1 MKTALRMGWLGLLL
15 WAGTAHAAR
24 FGLFVGLNEYNTS
37 YVASDNWL
45 NYCVADAGSL
55 RTNLINKGGGWAA
68 SNTTLLVDSGGSK
81 TAIRAALSNYAAK
94 AVSGDVVVYYHSSHG
109 GNEDTT
115 QANVYLC
122 SYNADYTEDELA
134 TDLLAFKAGVKMVVV
149 ADACHSGGLFYE
161 TSAKSPAA
169 KEARRKAVRNWNLAE
184 RVAARM
190 QEIRAAR
197 IASGTKG
204 AARLLAPEEVGWMTA
219 CAYYNYSYE
228 DESIGHGW
236 FTYRLLQGFDYGDAT
251 GDGWAS
257 FQELFDFAALRIPY
271 ADQIPQDSNPAILA
285 TLAGTAGAIPGGAGA
300 DAWDYA
306 DNIHDGAPALAPAI
320 DFQSHGPHA
329 LRKDFDE
336 SDFFAVPVRKNRFYT
351 FRSTNLTGDVDAYL
365 YTYSEDAGMQLVR
378 YAYDVSD
385 ANLNFALTYKAV
397 ATTTVYLQVQSYPPT
412 NPAAYTLQY
421 ANAGTADSM
430 ATLTNGAPR
439 AIASIDQES
448 YEIFRLP
455 VPHGQTNLAIRL
467 SGGTGD
473 ADLYVARG
481 YLPLSDQDYYS
492 QENGNT
498 EAVDVAD
505 PPAGDWFIQV
515 YGYDPSANLTLRA
528 TYAPGAATV
537 GTLSN
542 LYTNA
547 YFAVDLTNG
556 ARVNV
561 YSATNFGTNRFN
573 WIVRSNAATVVNGRV
588 RLNLFPDAPNQ
599 IITVGRPQDL

>member
-197 IASGTKG
+197 IASGTNG
-204 AARLLAPEEVGWMTA
+204 AARLLA
-219 CAYYNYSYE
+219 
-228 DESIGHGW
+228 
-236 FTYRLLQGFDYGDAT
+236 
-251 GDGWAS
+251 
-257 FQELFDFAALRIPY
+257 
-271 ADQIPQDSNPAILA
+271 
-285 TLAGTAGAIPGGAGA
+285 
-300 DAWDYA
+300 
-306 DNIHDGAPALAPAI
+306 
-320 DFQSHGPHA
+320 
-329 LRKDFDE
+329 
-336 SDFFAVPVRKNRFYT
+336 
-351 FRSTNLTGDVDAYL
+351 
-365 YTYSEDAGMQLVR
+365 
-378 YAYDVSD
+378 
-385 ANLNFALTYKAV
+385 
-397 ATTTVYLQVQSYPPT
+397 
-412 NPAAYTLQY
+412 
-421 ANAGTADSM
+421 
-430 ATLTNGAPR
+430 
-439 AIASIDQES
+439 
-448 YEIFRLP
+448 
-455 VPHGQTNLAIRL
+455 
-467 SGGTGD
+467 
-473 ADLYVARG
+473 
-481 YLPLSDQDYYS
+481 
-492 QENGNT
+492 NGNGH
-498 EAVDVAD
+498 
-505 PPAGDWFIQV
+505 P
-515 YGYDPSANLTLRA
+515 
-528 TYAPGAATV
+528 
-537 GTLSN
+537 
-542 LYTNA
+542 
-547 YFAVDLTNG
+547 
-556 ARVNV
+556 
-561 YSATNFGTNRFN
+561 
-573 WIVRSNAATVVNGRV
+573 
-588 RLNLFPDAPNQ
+588 
-599 IITVGRPQDL
+599 VGRPLVYLSMVFAPSGGPGS